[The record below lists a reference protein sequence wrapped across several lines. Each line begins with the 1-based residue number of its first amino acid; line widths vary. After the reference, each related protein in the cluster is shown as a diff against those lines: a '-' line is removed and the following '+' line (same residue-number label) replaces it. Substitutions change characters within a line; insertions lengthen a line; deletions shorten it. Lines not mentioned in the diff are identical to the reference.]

1 MIEDFKMI
9 SVILGARSSQGTYQ
23 NENLL
28 IVIQLSSFRVA
39 IGVSNIIDHTLTKR
53 PIIDQFL
60 FFNFVFA
67 NTIETDNFYVHRQ
80 ILKVVDN
87 WIIGR

>member
-1 MIEDFKMI
+1 MI

-39 IGVSNIIDHTLTKR
+39 IGVSNIIDHTLTK
-53 PIIDQFL
+53 Q
-60 FFNFVFA
+60 N
-67 NTIETDNFYVHRQ
+67 Y
-80 ILKVVDN
+80 
-87 WIIGR
+87 